1 MARQL
6 ASCDKNKIMNG
17 QLDGFLEESK
27 IINGQLDGFLE
38 ESKIINFL
46 CLTNFQSK
54 CSLSRSNFHIVL

>member
-6 ASCDKNKIMNG
+6 ASCDKN
-17 QLDGFLEESK
+17 K